1 MPTFST
7 DQLRDIARRIL
18 ESAGSQPDEA
28 DIVAGELAEAN
39 LVGHDSHGIIRLKQ
53 YADYIEQGHIDP
65 RGAVEIVLELPAMSV
80 IDGHNNFGQ
89 LIASKALDVA
99 FRGAKQSGA
108 HTVFCRNCNHVGRV
122 GSYTLKAAR
131 AGYVALMAVN
141 GPGGGG
147 TAPWGG
153 LDRRLGTNP
162 ISMASP
168 WGDDAILLDMTTSI
182 TAEGKIRVAH
192 QTGETLAEGMIIDSA
207 GRPTT
212 NPADYYR
219 DPMGAILPLGGA
231 MGFKGYGMSVMLDV
245 FGGILSGAGTG
256 RKDLPLGTN
265 GVWLQVIDVEQL
277 MPREEFDAAIEHYV
291 DWIKSSRKAPGI
303 DEILMPGEIESRRR
317 EQRVRDGVEVP
328 DGTWKQTCDLA
339 ERLGAS
345 LEGI

>member
-1 MPTFST
+1 
-7 DQLRDIARRIL
+7 
-18 ESAGSQPDEA
+18 
-28 DIVAGELAEAN
+28 
-39 LVGHDSHGIIRLKQ
+39 
-53 YADYIEQGHIDP
+53 
-65 RGAVEIVLELPAMSV
+65 
-80 IDGHNNFGQ
+80 
-89 LIASKALDVA
+89 
-99 FRGAKQSGA
+99 
-108 HTVFCRNCNHVGRV
+108 
-122 GSYTLKAAR
+122 
-131 AGYVALMAVN
+131 
-141 GPGGGG
+141 
-147 TAPWGG
+147 
-153 LDRRLGTNP
+153 
-162 ISMASP
+162 
-168 WGDDAILLDMTTSI
+168 
-182 TAEGKIRVAH
+182 
-192 QTGETLAEGMIIDSA
+192 MIIDSA